1 MYVMRL
7 GCPYT
12 AHVAGHT
19 DILIP
24 QRGYL
29 GAYIS
34 VTPGLRVR
42 GRGRF
47 FTGVSLNGPVTPL
60 RMRETYE
67 LRMTI
72 HKIIFIRTKSPW
84 KRQNCAYT
92 YRIEPMS
99 SVWVAYRQ
107 RMASVWPANV
117 SKCQR
122 MTSVCQRM
130 SSMWPA
136 YGQRT
141 LRMASVWVAYETIYV
156 SDTSDIR

>member
-1 MYVMRL
+1 MIWIIKL
-7 GCPYT
+7 
-12 AHVAGHT
+12 
-19 DILIP
+19 L
-24 QRGYL
+24 
-29 GAYIS
+29 IS
-34 VTPGLRVR
+34 VGLEW
-42 GRGRF
+42 
-47 FTGVSLNGPVTPL
+47 GVKFLIYFLEGGGGSGQPRNPSGYTLGYGPVTPL

-72 HKIIFIRTKSPW
+72 HKIISIRTKSPW

-107 RMASVWPANV
+107 RMAIVWPANV

-141 LRMASVWVAYETIYV
+141 LRMASVWVAYESIYV
-156 SDTSDIR
+156 ADTSDIR